1 MFGLGKAAPFDR
13 EHTLRRAE
21 EFRGRKKPKQA
32 IAELRKVIAI
42 DPKDAVA
49 HAKLGPLLITAGHHT
64 EALESFRITADDLDA
79 RGFSDK
85 ALSLWLQIAQTKIS
99 DLDAWEKV
107 TQFHVTRGRKADGV
121 NVLLLA
127 ADLQEGKE
135 GRGRAIHLL
144 NDALLFEP
152 QNLEATLMLAP
163 LLVKEKCGSEARTL
177 LENALTFTEGADA
190 RSVRWTQ
197 LVLFPSFKTLW
208 RWLRSR
214 NGATP
219 R

>member
-1 MFGLGKAAPFDR
+1 MFGFGKSAPFDR
-13 EHTLRRAE
+13 EDTLRRAE
-21 EFRGRKKPKQA
+21 EFRGRKKPKKA
-32 IAELRKVIAI
+32 IAELRKVIAN

-49 HAKLGPLLITAGHHT
+49 HAKLGPLLVTAGQHQ

-85 ALSLWLQIAQTKIS
+85 ALSLWLQIAQTRVS

-144 NDALLFEP
+144 QDALLFEP
-152 QNLEATLMLAP
+152 KHLEATLLLAP
-163 LLVKEKCGSEARTL
+163 LLVKTKRAPEAHAL
-177 LENALTFTEGADA
+177 LENALTFTEGSQA
-190 RSVRWTQ
+190 RSVRRK
-197 LVLFPSFKTLW
+197 LFLLFPGFRTLW
-208 RWLRSR
+208 RWLRS
-214 NGATP
+214 
-219 R
+219 